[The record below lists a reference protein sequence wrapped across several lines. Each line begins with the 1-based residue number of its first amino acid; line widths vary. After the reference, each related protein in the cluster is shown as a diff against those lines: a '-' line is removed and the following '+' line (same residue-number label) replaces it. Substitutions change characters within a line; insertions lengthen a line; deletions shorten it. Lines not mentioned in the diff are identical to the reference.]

1 MSDPAMV
8 VTQITGAILGLAAVL
23 TLGVKAFL
31 APRMQAFTDT
41 LARIEKRLTDLN
53 GSVADAVTWRH
64 EHEIHHAKS
73 QPDKPTTRKNR
84 KKKK

>member
-1 MSDPAMV
+1 MSDPAIV

-23 TLGVKAFL
+23 TLGGKAFL

-41 LARIEKRLTDLN
+41 LERIEKRLTDLN

-64 EHEIHHAKS
+64 EHEVHHAKS
-73 QPDKPTTRKNR
+73 QPEEPPRKTR

>member
-1 MSDPAMV
+1 MSDTAMV
-8 VTQITGAILGLAAVL
+8 VTEITGAILGLAAVL

-64 EHEIHHAKS
+64 EHEVQHAKS
-73 QPDKPTTRKNR
+73 QPEPTTRKNR

>member
-1 MSDPAMV
+1 MSDTAMG
-8 VTQITGAILGLAAVL
+8 VTEITGAILGLAAVL

-41 LARIEKRLTDLN
+41 LERIEKRLTDLN

-64 EHEIHHAKS
+64 EHEVQHAKS
-73 QPDKPTTRKNR
+73 QPEEPTRKNR

>member
-64 EHEIHHAKS
+64 EHEVQHAKS
-73 QPDKPTTRKNR
+73 QPEPTTRKSR